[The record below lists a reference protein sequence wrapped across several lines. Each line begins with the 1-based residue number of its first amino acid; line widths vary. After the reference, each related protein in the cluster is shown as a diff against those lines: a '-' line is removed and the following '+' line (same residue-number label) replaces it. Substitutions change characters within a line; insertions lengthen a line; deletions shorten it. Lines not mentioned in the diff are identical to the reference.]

1 MDEKRPS
8 GRNAPSSS
16 WHLRVMSNYP
26 ASPETKLR
34 RHPERGSEDRA
45 SIHALLDEAL
55 VISIV
60 HLHQGVPYAI
70 PTAFVR
76 DGEDVILHGAMANRA
91 LSSLR
96 ESRFSLSVT
105 LLDGLVFARSAFSH
119 SMNYRSAV
127 LFGEPRDVVSLEE
140 KRRVLALLVDKVAE
154 GRSKEA
160 RPPTEAELQ
169 ATAVV
174 AVRITHASLKTR
186 TGGPRD
192 LESDQRFEVW
202 TGVVPLALRAHPPVS
217 DSPLRGDLSPPR
229 LPDRLRA
236 LLE

>member
-1 MDEKRPS
+1 
-8 GRNAPSSS
+8 
-16 WHLRVMSNYP
+16 MSNYP

-34 RHPERGSEDRA
+34 RHPERGSEDRT

-60 HLHQGVPYAI
+60 HLHEGVPYAI

-91 LSSLR
+91 LSSVG

-127 LFGEPRDVVSLEE
+127 IFGEARNVVDMEE

-154 GRSKEA
+154 GRSKQA
-160 RPPTEAELQ
+160 RPPTDAELH

-192 LESDQRFEVW
+192 MESDQGFEVW
-202 TGVVPLALRAHPPVS
+202 TGVVPMALHAHVPIADIPIR
-217 DSPLRGDLSPPR
+217 DDLPAPR